1 MQKNHFAWG
10 EVMHEV
16 VFLCKVVFLHA
27 RACCSPIWL
36 TLGKWGH
43 AFMLFVCNLSF
54 ELWTR
59 LPYDLNIHV
68 FNYLDS
74 HLSSKY
80 YFCKWVPI
88 RLGKIKVWQ
97 QQKNLNLSYWEMGQL
112 KTMSLVTTAV
122 FYFAEKWLIT
132 DWSWDSDFFFVLHY
146 SKGEVTYW
154 SCVCLYIW
162 IIQGNYFPCWC

>member
-1 MQKNHFAWG
+1 MSSNKAG
-10 EVMHEV
+10 ENKGLTTTEESQS
-16 VFLCKVVFLHA
+16 FLL
-27 RACCSPIWL
+27 R
-36 TLGKWGH
+36 
-43 AFMLFVCNLSF
+43 
-54 ELWTR
+54 
-59 LPYDLNIHV
+59 
-68 FNYLDS
+68 
-74 HLSSKY
+74 
-80 YFCKWVPI
+80 
-88 RLGKIKVWQ
+88 
-97 QQKNLNLSYWEMGQL
+97 MGQL